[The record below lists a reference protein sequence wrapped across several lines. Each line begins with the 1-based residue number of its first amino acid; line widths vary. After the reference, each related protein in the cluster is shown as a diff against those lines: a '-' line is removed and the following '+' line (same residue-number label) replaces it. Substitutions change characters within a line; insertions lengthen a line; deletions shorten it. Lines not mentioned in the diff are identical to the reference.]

1 MLHAGC
7 QHRRKHPCIPPSPP
21 YPGACTSIQLQ
32 ELSVSQPR
40 GPWGWWGM
48 LHLEL
53 LGKRPLRGQ
62 WEGRAM
68 QEGLLLY
75 QLSLPE
81 KTISVLAGQCLNKD
95 ELLGESSG
103 TRYCA
108 IYHNKYDGLLLAL
121 PYLINPLQH
130 LVLGATCCSV
140 GWGPGGIQQQKV
152 PAHRACPDDGV
163 TAD

>member
-1 MLHAGC
+1 M
-7 QHRRKHPCIPPSPP
+7 R
-21 YPGACTSIQLQ
+21 
-32 ELSVSQPR
+32 
-40 GPWGWWGM
+40 
-48 LHLEL
+48 
-53 LGKRPLRGQ
+53 
-62 WEGRAM
+62 
-68 QEGLLLY
+68 EGLLLY

-140 GWGPGGIQQQKV
+140 GWGLGGIQQQKV